1 MEDKNKLERE
11 IVQMKGILR
20 QNLEYT
26 KRALEISEKN
36 SRYILWIKIVNLI
49 KLLIIIIPIVLAIIY
64 LPPYIQEFF
73 NKYQE
78 LFGRGGFFMEY
89 FK

>member
-11 IVQMKGILR
+11 IIQMKGILR

-78 LFGRGGFFMEY
+78 LFGQGGFFMEY